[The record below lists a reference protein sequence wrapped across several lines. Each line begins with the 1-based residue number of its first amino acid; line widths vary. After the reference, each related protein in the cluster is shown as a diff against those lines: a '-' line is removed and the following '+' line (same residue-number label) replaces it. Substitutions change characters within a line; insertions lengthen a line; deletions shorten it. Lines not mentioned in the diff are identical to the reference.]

1 MSEIINV
8 DKNTVAPVK
17 RGRGRPKKNVDIN
30 ATPVIRGK
38 GRPKKNDVVETK
50 ILEPPVPKDDAV
62 EIIKDEVVQ
71 IVKDAIIEIVNDEAI
86 KNKVIDADKIMN
98 VRKRIIRKVVKK
110 NTSV

>member
-71 IVKDAIIEIVNDEAI
+71 IVKDAI

>member
-62 EIIKDEVVQ
+62 EIIKD
-71 IVKDAIIEIVNDEAI
+71 AIIEIVNDEAI

>member
-38 GRPKKNDVVETK
+38 GRPKKNEVVETK
-50 ILEPPVPKDDAV
+50 ILEPPVPKDDVVEIIKDDAV

-71 IVKDAIIEIVNDEAI
+71 IVKDAI

>member
-38 GRPKKNDVVETK
+38 GRPKKNEVVETK

-71 IVKDAIIEIVNDEAI
+71 IVKDAI